1 MVMVKVIRGQWI
13 GPCCDN
19 MCIALAEM
27 GRKKSETRDI
37 KLLEQKRERTYSNVF
52 SAHLKVYL
60 PSLDMH

>member
-1 MVMVKVIRGQWI
+1 MVMVKVKVIRGQWI

-37 KLLEQKRERTYSNVF
+37 KLLEQKRERT
-52 SAHLKVYL
+52 
-60 PSLDMH
+60 